1 MTANSRCS
9 AAEPPGLETQR
20 REIESLLR
28 ECELRVGDS
37 WYVVEH
43 RWFEQWKEF
52 VETGDQNSP
61 SFPGQINNTELF
73 EDLDSYHLKERLVE
87 NEDFVLVPAEAWH
100 KLQAWYG
107 MVDGQP
113 PLERKVVDLPST
125 LKVEI
130 YPVEV
135 FLCLHS
141 NIENVITAE
150 FSRAD
155 SILSIQKAMCQAFSV
170 PSSSECRL
178 WIKSLDSS
186 CERLRNVHMSVLDA
200 CLSSGMTV
208 IMETRNADGTWP
220 SSRPQ
225 IMRNSAEEQDSY
237 RGQPGVCGLTNLGNT
252 CFMNSALQCLS
263 NTPPLTEY
271 FLQSSYLEELNFT
284 NPLGMKGEIA
294 EAYADVIK
302 QMWSGR
308 HYSVVPRVFKTKVGH
323 FASQFLGYQQHDS
336 QELLSF
342 LLDGLHEDLNR
353 VKNKE
358 YIELRDADGRPDQE
372 VAEEAWRNHRR
383 RNDSV
388 IVDTFHGLFKST
400 LVCPECHKV
409 SVTFDPFCYLSV
421 PLPVSKE
428 RVMEVFFV
436 SLDPYAKPVQHR
448 VVVPKAG
455 KVSDLC
461 SALSE
466 MTKVPPT
473 QMVVADVFNHRFYK
487 IYNADES
494 LSCILDRDDIFVYE
508 KSMTEQQEEQQEG
521 EQEEEQQQGEQQEEQ
536 QQGEQQQEEE
546 QQQGEQ
552 QQQEEEQHQEEEQ
565 QQGEQQQQEEE
576 QQQEEKQQQGEQQQQ
591 EEKQQQG
598 EQQQQEEEQQQGE
611 QQQQQQEEQQQGEQ
625 QQQEEQQ
632 QGEQQQQEEEQQQ
645 GEQQQQQEEEQ
656 VLLAL
661 YLRERSHYRDY
672 GSGSSSYGTTLFGHP
687 LLLNVPRSSCNEEA
701 LYKLFLQRLARYV
714 RLPDPSEELEEEEE
728 EEEDGKEELYK
739 TQTNG
744 VSDVSDEEQE
754 DAEKARPSQTELCCG
769 DTPAN
774 SQSDGNATVEPNPD
788 LNHVTLEHLDLT
800 TNGSQNQTEP
810 LGCANATDCVES
822 LDACRDSSRTSDTS
836 SEPPAEQMPQPCK
849 VTEEEKEEE
858 KLEQACSPTVL
869 ANEQPA
875 KRRACRKK
883 RKSLFTIQAVN
894 SNGMTERGT
903 KDGGSIV
910 SFSSQPYVAID
921 WDPEMKKRFYNEN
934 EAEKYV
940 KHTSMEV
947 PQQQTTVQLQ
957 ECIELFTTV
966 ETLEEE
972 NPWYCPVCKKHQ
984 LATKKLD
991 LWSLPEVLI
1000 IHLKRFS
1007 YTKFTREKL
1016 DSIVEF
1022 PLRDLD
1028 FSACLLRKNLSNG
1041 EPLSRYDL
1049 IAVSNHYGGLRDGH
1063 YTSYAKNKDNGQWYY
1078 FDDSK
1083 VTYAREDQIVTNAAY
1098 VLFYHRQDQIRKPT
1112 LPAPDDIT
1120 SCKAEDTELGS
1131 AASYFNMETE

>member
-28 ECELRVGDS
+28 EWELRAGDS
-37 WYVVEH
+37 WYVVER
-43 RWFEQWKEF
+43 RWYEQWKEF
-52 VETGDQNSP
+52 VETGDQNSS
-61 SFPGQINNTELF
+61 SFPGQIDNTELF

-87 NEDFVLVPAEAWH
+87 NEDFMLVPAEAWH
-100 KLQAWYG
+100 KLLSWYD

-125 LKVEI
+125 LKVEV
-130 YPVEV
+130 YPVEI

-141 NIENVITAE
+141 NMENVITVQ

-155 SILSIQKAMCQAFSV
+155 SIRSIQRAMCEAFPV
-170 PSSSECRL
+170 PPGSECRL
-178 WIKSLDSS
+178 WMKSSDST
-186 CERLRNVHMSVLDA
+186 CERLRNVYMCVLDA

-208 IMETRNADGTWP
+208 ILETRNADGTWP

-225 IMRNSAEEQDSY
+225 IMRNSVEEQDSY

-358 YIELRDADGRPDQE
+358 YIELRDAEGRPDQE

-409 SVTFDPFCYLSV
+409 SVTLDPFCYLSV

-436 SLDPYAKPVQHR
+436 SLDPYAKPAQHR
-448 VVVPKAG
+448 VVVPKTG

-466 MTKVPPT
+466 MTSVPPA

-487 IYNADES
+487 IYNTDES

-508 KSMTEQQEEQQEG
+508 LSELEEQQ
-521 EQEEEQQQGEQQEEQ
+521 
-536 QQGEQQQEEE
+536 
-546 QQQGEQ
+546 
-552 QQQEEEQHQEEEQ
+552 
-565 QQGEQQQQEEE
+565 
-576 QQQEEKQQQGEQQQQ
+576 
-591 EEKQQQG
+591 
-598 EQQQQEEEQQQGE
+598 
-611 QQQQQQEEQQQGEQ
+611 
-625 QQQEEQQ
+625 
-632 QGEQQQQEEEQQQ
+632 
-645 GEQQQQQEEEQ
+645 EEQ

-672 GSGSSSYGTTLFGHP
+672 GSGSSSYGTSLFGHP
-687 LLLNVPRSSCNEEA
+687 LLLSVPRSSCSQKA
-701 LYKLFLQRLARYV
+701 LYNLFLQRLARYV
-714 RLPDPSEELEEEEE
+714 RPPDPSEELEEEEE
-728 EEEDGKEELYK
+728 EELYK

-744 VSDVSDEEQE
+744 ISDEDEPE
-754 DAEKARPSQTELCCG
+754 DAEKAGPSQTEPCCG
-769 DTPAN
+769 DASAN
-774 SQSDGNATVEPNPD
+774 SQSDDTTTVEPRPVI
-788 LNHVTLEHLDLT
+788 NHTQPSLDQSNAD
-800 TNGSQNQTEP
+800 TNNGPLSQTEP
-810 LGCANATDCVES
+810 VCSADANTTNTDDVNPCEGPS
-822 LDACRDSSRTSDTS
+822 GTTDTS
-836 SEPPAEQMPQPCK
+836 AEPPAEQPQPPCET
-849 VTEEEKEEE
+849 TEEEKEEDKQE
-858 KLEQACSPTVL
+858 EACSPSPP

-875 KRRACRKK
+875 KRKACLKK

-894 SNGMTERGT
+894 SNGTTERGMGE
-903 KDGGSIV
+903 GGSAV

-940 KHTSMEV
+940 KHASMEV

-957 ECIELFTTV
+957 ECIELFTTK
-966 ETLEEE
+966 ETLEDE

-991 LWSLPEVLI
+991 LWFLPEVLI

-1016 DSIVEF
+1016 DSIVDF
-1022 PLRDLD
+1022 PLRELD
-1028 FSACLLRKNLSNG
+1028 FSGCLLRKSLSNG
-1041 EPLSRYDL
+1041 EPPSRYDL

-1063 YTSYAKNKDNGQWYY
+1063 YTSYARHKDNGQWYY

-1098 VLFYHRQDQIRKPT
+1098 VLFYHRQDKIRIPT
-1112 LPAPDDIT
+1112 LPAPNTSPASSTSSASSTSQPANDIT
-1120 SCKAEDTELGS
+1120 SCKDDDAELGAA
-1131 AASYFNMETE
+1131 AASSSSSYVTMETD

>member
-1 MTANSRCS
+1 MTANSHCS
-9 AAEPPGLETQR
+9 SVEPPGLDTQR
-20 REIESLLR
+20 REVECLLR
-28 ECELRVGDS
+28 RCELRAGDS
-37 WYVVEH
+37 WYVLER

-52 VETGDQNSP
+52 VESGDQNSS
-61 SFPGQINNTELF
+61 SFPGQIDNTELF

-100 KLQAWYG
+100 KLLSWYG

-113 PLERKVVDLPST
+113 PLERKVTPET
-125 LKVEI
+125 LLNSACNCSVCMCPER
-130 YPVEV
+130 V
-135 FLCLHS
+135 
-141 NIENVITAE
+141 
-150 FSRAD
+150 
-155 SILSIQKAMCQAFSV
+155 QKTVCRSFSV
-170 PSSSECRL
+170 PPGSECRL
-178 WIKSLDSS
+178 WMKSSDSS
-186 CERLRNVHMSVLDA
+186 CERLRNVHLSVLDA
-200 CLSSGMTV
+200 CLRPGL
-208 IMETRNADGTWP
+208 
-220 SSRPQ
+220 SSRTQ
-225 IMRNSAEEQDSY
+225 ICCVCGSDLYVVFRRTSVEDQDSY
-237 RGQPGVCGLTNLGNT
+237 QGQPGVCGLTNLGNT

-263 NTPPLTEY
+263 NVPPLTEY
-271 FLQSSYLEELNFT
+271 FLRNLYLDELNFT

-461 SALSE
+461 SCLSE
-466 MTKVPPT
+466 MTN
-473 QMVVADVFNHRFYK
+473 MVVADVFNHRFYK
-487 IYNADES
+487 IYSADES

-508 KSMTEQQEEQQEG
+508 HLRDPED
-521 EQEEEQQQGEQQEEQ
+521 EQED
-536 QQGEQQQEEE
+536 
-546 QQQGEQ
+546 
-552 QQQEEEQHQEEEQ
+552 
-565 QQGEQQQQEEE
+565 
-576 QQQEEKQQQGEQQQQ
+576 
-591 EEKQQQG
+591 
-598 EQQQQEEEQQQGE
+598 
-611 QQQQQQEEQQQGEQ
+611 
-625 QQQEEQQ
+625 
-632 QGEQQQQEEEQQQ
+632 
-645 GEQQQQQEEEQ
+645 Q

-672 GSGSSSYGTTLFGHP
+672 GTGSSSYGTSLFGHP
-687 LLLNVPRSSCNEEA
+687 LLLSVPRSSCSREA
-701 LYKLFLQRLARYV
+701 LYDLFLQRLVRYV
-714 RLPDPSEELEEEEE
+714 RCPDPTDELD
-728 EEEDGKEELYK
+728 EEDEDDDEDELYK

-744 VSDVSDEEQE
+744 I
-754 DAEKARPSQTELCCG
+754 
-769 DTPAN
+769 
-774 SQSDGNATVEPNPD
+774 SDGKM
-788 LNHVTLEHLDLT
+788 
-800 TNGSQNQTEP
+800 S
-810 LGCANATDCVES
+810 
-822 LDACRDSSRTSDTS
+822 SSRRFMGRRHSVRVCPCCLVHS
-836 SEPPAEQMPQPCK
+836 SSLSSAGF
-849 VTEEEKEEE
+849 TE
-858 KLEQACSPTVL
+858 
-869 ANEQPA
+869 
-875 KRRACRKK
+875 
-883 RKSLFTIQAVN
+883 
-894 SNGMTERGT
+894 
-903 KDGGSIV
+903 
-910 SFSSQPYVAID
+910 PYVAID
-921 WDPEMKKRFYNEN
+921 WDPDMKKRFYNEN

-940 KHTSMEV
+940 KHVSMEV

-972 NPWYCPVCKKHQ
+972 NPWYCPVCKTHQ

-1016 DSIVEF
+1016 DSIVDF

-1028 FSACLLRKNLSNG
+1028 FSDCLLRKHPANG
-1041 EPLSRYDL
+1041 EPPSRYDL

-1063 YTSYAKNKDNGQWYY
+1063 YTSYARNKDNGQWYY
-1078 FDDSK
+1078 LDDSK
-1083 VTYAREDQIVTNAAY
+1083 VTYAKEEQIVTNAAY
-1098 VLFYHRQDQIRKPT
+1098 VLFYHRQDKIRKPT
-1112 LPAPDDIT
+1112 LPAPSTNPAPSSDSQPHNAN
-1120 SCKAEDTELGS
+1120 SCKNDEAGPGS
-1131 AASYFNMETE
+1131 ASCVTMETE

>member
-1 MTANSRCS
+1 MIGVMTANSRCS

-28 ECELRVGDS
+28 ECELRAGES
-37 WYVVEH
+37 WYVVDR
-43 RWFEQWKEF
+43 RWFDQWKEF
-52 VETGDQNSP
+52 VETGDQNST
-61 SFPGQINNTELF
+61 SFPGQIDNAELF
-73 EDLDSYHLKERLVE
+73 EDLDSYHLKDRLVE
-87 NEDFVLVPAEAWH
+87 DEDFVLVPAEAWH
-100 KLQAWYG
+100 KLLAWYG
-107 MVDGQP
+107 IADDQP
-113 PLERKVVDLPST
+113 PLERQVVDLPST
-125 LKVEI
+125 LKVEV
-130 YPVEV
+130 YPIEI

-141 NIENVITAE
+141 NMENVITAK
-150 FSRAD
+150 FSRTD
-155 SILSIQKAMCQAFSV
+155 SIHSIQRAMCQAFSV
-170 PSSSECRL
+170 PPGSECRL
-178 WIKSLDSS
+178 WMKSSDSS

-225 IMRNSAEEQDSY
+225 IMRNSVEEQDSY

-271 FLQSSYLEELNFT
+271 FLQNSYVDELNFT

-358 YIELRDADGRPDQE
+358 YIELRDADGRQDQE
-372 VAEEAWRNHRR
+372 VAEEAWRNHLR

-466 MTKVPPT
+466 MTSVPPT

-487 IYNADES
+487 IYNMGES
-494 LSCILDRDDIFVYE
+494 LSAILDRDDIFVYE
-508 KSMTEQQEEQQEG
+508 LSVLEEQP
-521 EQEEEQQQGEQQEEQ
+521 
-536 QQGEQQQEEE
+536 
-546 QQQGEQ
+546 
-552 QQQEEEQHQEEEQ
+552 
-565 QQGEQQQQEEE
+565 
-576 QQQEEKQQQGEQQQQ
+576 
-591 EEKQQQG
+591 
-598 EQQQQEEEQQQGE
+598 
-611 QQQQQQEEQQQGEQ
+611 
-625 QQQEEQQ
+625 
-632 QGEQQQQEEEQQQ
+632 
-645 GEQQQQQEEEQ
+645 EEQ

-672 GSGSSSYGTTLFGHP
+672 GSGGGSYGTSLFGHP
-687 LLLNVPRSSCNEEA
+687 LLLNVPRSSCSQEA
-701 LYKLFLQRLARYV
+701 LYNLFLQRLARYV

-728 EEEDGKEELYK
+728 DDEEELYK

-744 VSDVSDEEQE
+744 ISDDDEQE
-754 DAEKARPSQTELCCG
+754 EVEPAGPSQTDYSCG
-769 DTPAN
+769 DATPN
-774 SQSDGNATVEPNPD
+774 RKSDGNTTTEPQAEENHTQPLPD
-788 LNHVTLEHLDLT
+788 HGDHGENS
-800 TNGSQNQTEP
+800 NGSLSQTEP
-810 LGCANATDCVES
+810 GCSGDANSADDIDPSEQS
-822 LDACRDSSRTSDTS
+822 GGPAEADGS
-836 SEPPAEQMPQPCK
+836 SEPPAEQPHKP
-849 VTEEEKEEE
+849 TEEENEEDKQE
-858 KLEQACSPTVL
+858 EACSPSPP
-869 ANEQPA
+869 ANEHPA
-875 KRRACRKK
+875 KRRACHVRRK
-883 RKSLFTIQAVN
+883 RLFSIQAVN
-894 SNGMTERGT
+894 SNGTTERGMGE
-903 KDGGSIV
+903 GGSAV

-921 WDPEMKKRFYNEN
+921 WEPDMKKRFYNEN

-940 KHTSMEV
+940 KDPSMEV
-947 PQQQTTVQLQ
+947 PQQHMTVQLQ
-957 ECIELFTTV
+957 QCIELFTTV

-1028 FSACLLRKNLSNG
+1028 FSGFLLRKTLSSE
-1041 EPLSRYDL
+1041 EPPSRYDL

-1063 YTSYAKNKDNGQWYY
+1063 YTTYAKNKDNGQWYY

-1083 VTYAREDQIVTNAAY
+1083 VTYATEDQIVTSAAY
-1098 VLFYHRQDQIRKPT
+1098 VLFYQRQDKIRKPT
-1112 LPAPDDIT
+1112 LPAPNTGPASSTQTFNDT
-1120 SCKAEDTELGS
+1120 ASCKDDEDDAGPS
-1131 AASYFNMETE
+1131 AAASASSITMETE

>member
-1 MTANSRCS
+1 MTANSHCS
-9 AAEPPGLETQR
+9 SVEPPGLDTQR
-20 REIESLLR
+20 REVECLLR
-28 ECELRVGDS
+28 RCELRAGDS
-37 WYVVEH
+37 WYVLER

-52 VETGDQNSP
+52 VESGDQNSS
-61 SFPGQINNTELF
+61 SFPGQIDNTELF

-100 KLQAWYG
+100 KLLSWYG

-125 LKVEI
+125 LKVEV
-130 YPVEV
+130 YPVQV

-141 NIENVITAE
+141 NMDNVVTAQ
-150 FSRAD
+150 FSRTD
-155 SILSIQKAMCQAFSV
+155 SIQRVQKTVCRSFSV
-170 PSSSECRL
+170 PPGSECRL
-178 WIKSLDSS
+178 WMKSSDSS
-186 CERLRNVHMSVLDA
+186 CERLRNVHLSVLDA

-225 IMRNSAEEQDSY
+225 IMRTSVEDQDSY
-237 RGQPGVCGLTNLGNT
+237 QGQPGVCGLTNLGNT

-263 NTPPLTEY
+263 NVPPLTEY
-271 FLQSSYLEELNFT
+271 FLRNLYLDELNFT

-461 SALSE
+461 SCLSE
-466 MTKVPPT
+466 MTNVHPT

-487 IYNADES
+487 IYSADES

-508 KSMTEQQEEQQEG
+508 LRDPED
-521 EQEEEQQQGEQQEEQ
+521 EQED
-536 QQGEQQQEEE
+536 
-546 QQQGEQ
+546 
-552 QQQEEEQHQEEEQ
+552 
-565 QQGEQQQQEEE
+565 
-576 QQQEEKQQQGEQQQQ
+576 
-591 EEKQQQG
+591 
-598 EQQQQEEEQQQGE
+598 
-611 QQQQQQEEQQQGEQ
+611 
-625 QQQEEQQ
+625 
-632 QGEQQQQEEEQQQ
+632 
-645 GEQQQQQEEEQ
+645 Q

-672 GSGSSSYGTTLFGHP
+672 GTGSSSYGTSLFGHP
-687 LLLNVPRSSCNEEA
+687 LLLSVPRSSCSREA
-701 LYKLFLQRLARYV
+701 LYDLFLQRLVRYV
-714 RLPDPSEELEEEEE
+714 RCPDPTDELD
-728 EEEDGKEELYK
+728 EEDEDDDEDELYK

-744 VSDVSDEEQE
+744 ISDDDDQDSVD
-754 DAEKARPSQTELCCG
+754 RPGPSQSEPCCS
-769 DTPAN
+769 TN
-774 SQSDGNATVEPNPD
+774 SQSDVPA
-788 LNHVTLEHLDLT
+788 
-800 TNGSQNQTEP
+800 EP
-810 LGCANATDCVES
+810 LPHLNNMQTPVGPT
-822 LDACRDSSRTSDTS
+822 SRRKRVL
-836 SEPPAEQMPQPCK
+836 PA
-849 VTEEEKEEE
+849 
-858 KLEQACSPTVL
+858 PT
-869 ANEQPA
+869 ANEQPMKKRA
-875 KRRACRKK
+875 CPKRRR
-883 RKSLFTIQAVN
+883 SPVSIQAVN
-894 SNGMTERGT
+894 SNGTTERG
-903 KDGGSIV
+903 KGEGDSDV
-910 SFSSQPYVAID
+910 SFAVTYVAID
-921 WDPEMKKRFYNEN
+921 WDPDMKKRFYNAN
-934 EAEKYV
+934 EAEV
-940 KHTSMEV
+940 G

-972 NPWYCPVCKKHQ
+972 NPWYCPVCKTHQ
-984 LATKKLD
+984 L
-991 LWSLPEVLI
+991 VLI

-1016 DSIVEF
+1016 DSIVDF
-1022 PLRDLD
+1022 PLRPGLLSD
-1028 FSACLLRKNLSNG
+1028 CLLRKHPANG
-1041 EPLSRYDL
+1041 EPPSRYDL

-1063 YTSYAKNKDNGQWYY
+1063 YTSYARNKDNGQWYY
-1078 FDDSK
+1078 LDDSK
-1083 VTYAREDQIVTNAAY
+1083 VTYAKEEQIVTNAAY
-1098 VLFYHRQDQIRKPT
+1098 VLFYHRQDKIRKPT
-1112 LPAPDDIT
+1112 LPAPSTNPAPSSDSQPHNAN
-1120 SCKAEDTELGS
+1120 SCKNDEAGPGS
-1131 AASYFNMETE
+1131 ASCVTMETE

>member
-9 AAEPPGLETQR
+9 AAEPPGLESQR

-28 ECELRVGDS
+28 ECELRAGDS
-37 WYVVEH
+37 WYVVER
-43 RWFEQWKEF
+43 RWYEQWKEF
-52 VETGDQNSP
+52 VETGDQNSS
-61 SFPGQINNTELF
+61 SFPGQIDNTELF

-87 NEDFVLVPAEAWH
+87 NEDFMLVPAEAWH
-100 KLQAWYG
+100 KLLAWYG

-113 PLERKVVDLPST
+113 PLERKVTPPTLFLVILGIRHT
-125 LKVEI
+125 LKVEV
-130 YPVEV
+130 YPIEI

-141 NIENVITAE
+141 NMENVINAQ
-150 FSRAD
+150 FSRVD
-155 SILSIQKAMCQAFSV
+155 NIQSIQRAMCEAFSV
-170 PSSSECRL
+170 PPGSECRL
-178 WIKSLDSS
+178 WMKSSDSS
-186 CERLRNVHMSVLDA
+186 CERLRNVHISVLDA
-200 CLSSGMTV
+200 CLSSGMVRTDSV
-208 IMETRNADGTWP
+208 PRHNHNESKICLLLLFYLNCSEI
-220 SSRPQ
+220 SRIQ
-225 IMRNSAEEQDSY
+225 SDLFVRRNSVEEQDSY

-271 FLQSSYLEELNFT
+271 FLLSSYLEELNFT

-358 YIELRDADGRPDQE
+358 YIELRDAAGRPDQ
-372 VAEEAWRNHRR
+372 VMAEEAWRNHRR

-400 LVCPECHKV
+400 LVCPECRKV

-428 RVMEVFFV
+428 RIMEVFFV
-436 SLDPYAKPVQHR
+436 SLDPYAKPAQHR

-455 KVSDLC
+455 KVFDLC

-466 MTKVPPT
+466 MTSVPPT

-487 IYNADES
+487 IYNSDES

-508 KSMTEQQEEQQEG
+508 LSVLEEQQ
-521 EQEEEQQQGEQQEEQ
+521 
-536 QQGEQQQEEE
+536 
-546 QQQGEQ
+546 
-552 QQQEEEQHQEEEQ
+552 
-565 QQGEQQQQEEE
+565 
-576 QQQEEKQQQGEQQQQ
+576 
-591 EEKQQQG
+591 
-598 EQQQQEEEQQQGE
+598 
-611 QQQQQQEEQQQGEQ
+611 
-625 QQQEEQQ
+625 
-632 QGEQQQQEEEQQQ
+632 
-645 GEQQQQQEEEQ
+645 EEQ

-687 LLLNVPRSSCNEEA
+687 LLLSTPRSSCSREA
-701 LYKLFLQRLARYV
+701 LYNLFLVNNVCL
-714 RLPDPSEELEEEEE
+714 
-728 EEEDGKEELYK
+728 
-739 TQTNG
+739 
-744 VSDVSDEEQE
+744 
-754 DAEKARPSQTELCCG
+754 
-769 DTPAN
+769 
-774 SQSDGNATVEPNPD
+774 
-788 LNHVTLEHLDLT
+788 
-800 TNGSQNQTEP
+800 
-810 LGCANATDCVES
+810 S
-822 LDACRDSSRTSDTS
+822 LSVCLSA
-836 SEPPAEQMPQPCK
+836 A
-849 VTEEEKEEE
+849 
-858 KLEQACSPTVL
+858 
-869 ANEQPA
+869 
-875 KRRACRKK
+875 
-883 RKSLFTIQAVN
+883 
-894 SNGMTERGT
+894 
-903 KDGGSIV
+903 
-910 SFSSQPYVAID
+910 QPYVAID

-940 KHTSMEV
+940 KHASMEV

-1016 DSIVEF
+1016 DSIVDF

-1028 FSACLLRKNLSNG
+1028 FSGCLLKKNVSNG
-1041 EPLSRYDL
+1041 EPPSCYDL

-1063 YTSYAKNKDNGQWYY
+1063 YTSYACNKDNGQWYY

-1098 VLFYHRQDQIRKPT
+1098 VLFYHRQDKIRKPT
-1112 LPAPDDIT
+1112 LPAPSTSPASSTQPANDIT
-1120 SCKAEDTELGS
+1120 SCKEEDAEQGAAA
-1131 AASYFNMETE
+1131 AASYVTMETD

>member
-9 AAEPPGLETQR
+9 SAEPPGLEAQL

-28 ECELRVGDS
+28 QCELRAGDS
-37 WYVVEH
+37 WYVVER
-43 RWFEQWKEF
+43 RWFQQWKEF
-52 VETGDQNSP
+52 VENGDQNSS

-87 NEDFVLVPAEAWH
+87 NEDFMLVPADAWR
-100 KLQAWYG
+100 KLLDWYG

-125 LKVEI
+125 LKVEV
-130 YPVEV
+130 YPVEI

-141 NIENVITAE
+141 NMEKVISSQ
-150 FSRAD
+150 FSRTD
-155 SILSIQKAMCQAFSV
+155 DIQSVRRTICEAFSV
-170 PSSSECRL
+170 PPASECRL
-178 WIKSLDSS
+178 WMKSSDGS
-186 CERLRNVHMSVLDA
+186 CERLRNVHVSVLDA

-225 IMRNSAEEQDSY
+225 IMRNSVEEQEY
-237 RGQPGVCGLTNLGNT
+237 QGQPGVCGLTNLGNT

-271 FLQSSYLEELNFT
+271 FLLSSYLEELNFT

-353 VKNKE
+353 VKNKV
-358 YIELRDADGRPDQE
+358 YIELRDAAGRPDQE

-400 LVCPECHKV
+400 LVCPECRKV
-409 SVTFDPFCYLSV
+409 SVTFDPFCYLSA
-421 PLPVSKE
+421 PLPASKE

-436 SLDPYAKPVQHR
+436 SLDPYAKPAQHR

-455 KVSDLC
+455 RVSDLC
-461 SALSE
+461 AALSE
-466 MTKVPPT
+466 MTDVPT
-473 QMVVADVFNHRFYK
+473 SQMVIADVFNHHFYK
-487 IYNADES
+487 IYDTDES
-494 LSCILDRDDIFVYE
+494 LSCILDRDDIFVYQLSTLE
-508 KSMTEQQEEQQEG
+508 EQQEER
-521 EQEEEQQQGEQQEEQ
+521 
-536 QQGEQQQEEE
+536 
-546 QQQGEQ
+546 
-552 QQQEEEQHQEEEQ
+552 
-565 QQGEQQQQEEE
+565 
-576 QQQEEKQQQGEQQQQ
+576 
-591 EEKQQQG
+591 
-598 EQQQQEEEQQQGE
+598 
-611 QQQQQQEEQQQGEQ
+611 
-625 QQQEEQQ
+625 
-632 QGEQQQQEEEQQQ
+632 
-645 GEQQQQQEEEQ
+645 

-661 YLRERSHYRDY
+661 YLRERSYYRDL

-687 LLLNVPRSSCNEEA
+687 LLLSVPISCCSQEA
-701 LYKLFLQRLARYV
+701 LYNRFLQRLARYV
-714 RLPDPSEELEEEEE
+714 RRPDPSEELEEEEE
-728 EEEDGKEELYK
+728 DDDDEQP

-744 VSDVSDEEQE
+744 LSDGEE
-754 DAEKARPSQTELCCG
+754 DAEPSQSCG
-769 DTPAN
+769 GHGDG
-774 SQSDGNATVEPNPD
+774 QSDG
-788 LNHVTLEHLDLT
+788 T
-800 TNGSQNQTEP
+800 TNGESQPICDCVTTKNGSQDQTEH
-810 LGCANATDCVES
+810 LAGG
-822 LDACRDSSRTSDTS
+822 DADGVNPTARL
-836 SEPPAEQMPQPCK
+836 EPPAEQPQQPPSET
-849 VTEEEKEEE
+849 TEEEKEDSQE
-858 KLEQACSPTVL
+858 ACSPGL
-869 ANEQPA
+869 PANEPPA
-875 KRRACRKK
+875 KRSVRRRRRRA
-883 RKSLFTIQAVN
+883 LFTIQAVN
-894 SNGMTERGT
+894 SNGTTERKTG
-903 KDGGSIV
+903 DGGSAV

-921 WDPEMKKRFYNEN
+921 WDPDMKKRFYNEN

-940 KHTSMEV
+940 KHSSMEV
-947 PQQQTTVQLQ
+947 PQQQNVVQLQ

-972 NPWYCPVCKKHQ
+972 NPWYCPLCKKHQ

-1016 DSIVEF
+1016 ESVVDF

-1028 FSACLLRKNLSNG
+1028 FSGCLLRKNLSNG

-1063 YTSYAKNKDNGQWYY
+1063 YTSYARNKDNGQWYD

-1083 VTYAREDQIVTNAAY
+1083 VTYAREDEIMTNAAY
-1098 VLFYHRQDQIRKPT
+1098 VLFYQRQDKIRKPT
-1112 LPAPDDIT
+1112 LPAPSASPAFSTQPAGDAAPSKDDA
-1120 SCKAEDTELGS
+1120 SELGAVS
-1131 AASYFNMETE
+1131 VETN

>member
-1 MTANSRCS
+1 MIGVMTANSRCS
-9 AAEPPGLETQR
+9 AAESPGLETQR

-28 ECELRVGDS
+28 ECELRAGES
-37 WYVVEH
+37 WYVVDR
-43 RWFEQWKEF
+43 RWFDQWKEF
-52 VETGDQNSP
+52 VETGDQNST
-61 SFPGQINNTELF
+61 SFPGQIDNAELF
-73 EDLDSYHLKERLVE
+73 EDLDSYHLKDRLVE
-87 NEDFVLVPAEAWH
+87 DEDFVLVPAEAWH
-100 KLQAWYG
+100 KLLSWYG
-107 MVDGQP
+107 MVDDQP

-125 LKVEI
+125 LKVEV
-130 YPVEV
+130 YPIEI

-141 NIENVITAE
+141 NMENAITTK
-150 FSRAD
+150 FSRTD
-155 SILSIQKAMCQAFSV
+155 SIHSIQRAMCQAFSV
-170 PSSSECRL
+170 PPGSECRL
-178 WIKSLDSS
+178 WMKSSDSS

-225 IMRNSAEEQDSY
+225 IMRNSVEEQDSY

-271 FLQSSYLEELNFT
+271 FLQNSYVDELNFT

-358 YIELRDADGRPDQE
+358 YIELRDADGRQDQE
-372 VAEEAWRNHRR
+372 VAEEAWRNHLR

-466 MTKVPPT
+466 MTSVPPT

-487 IYNADES
+487 IYNVGES
-494 LSCILDRDDIFVYE
+494 LSAILDRDDIFVYE
-508 KSMTEQQEEQQEG
+508 LSVLEEQP
-521 EQEEEQQQGEQQEEQ
+521 
-536 QQGEQQQEEE
+536 
-546 QQQGEQ
+546 
-552 QQQEEEQHQEEEQ
+552 
-565 QQGEQQQQEEE
+565 
-576 QQQEEKQQQGEQQQQ
+576 
-591 EEKQQQG
+591 
-598 EQQQQEEEQQQGE
+598 
-611 QQQQQQEEQQQGEQ
+611 
-625 QQQEEQQ
+625 
-632 QGEQQQQEEEQQQ
+632 
-645 GEQQQQQEEEQ
+645 EEQ

-672 GSGSSSYGTTLFGHP
+672 GSGGGSYGTSLFGHP
-687 LLLNVPRSSCNEEA
+687 LLLNVPRSSCSQEA
-701 LYKLFLQRLARYV
+701 LYNLFLQRLARYV

-728 EEEDGKEELYK
+728 DDEEELYK

-744 VSDVSDEEQE
+744 ISDDDEQE
-754 DAEKARPSQTELCCG
+754 EVEPAGPSQTDYSCG
-769 DTPAN
+769 DATPN
-774 SQSDGNATVEPNPD
+774 RKSDGDTTEPQAEENHIQPLPD
-788 LNHVTLEHLDLT
+788 HGDPGENS
-800 TNGSQNQTEP
+800 NGSQSQTEP
-810 LGCANATDCVES
+810 GCSGDANSADDMDPGEQ
-822 LDACRDSSRTSDTS
+822 SSGPAGADRGSK
-836 SEPPAEQMPQPCK
+836 PPAEQPHEP
-849 VTEEEKEEE
+849 TEEENEEDKQE
-858 KLEQACSPTVL
+858 EACSPSPP
-869 ANEQPA
+869 ANEHPA
-875 KRRACRKK
+875 KRRACHVRRK
-883 RKSLFTIQAVN
+883 RLFSIQAVN
-894 SNGMTERGT
+894 SNGTTERGMGE
-903 KDGGSIV
+903 GGSAV

-921 WDPEMKKRFYNEN
+921 WEPDMKKRFYNEN

-940 KHTSMEV
+940 KHPSMEV
-947 PQQQTTVQLQ
+947 PQQHMTVQLQ
-957 ECIELFTTV
+957 QCIELFTTV

-1028 FSACLLRKNLSNG
+1028 FSGFLLRKTLSSE
-1041 EPLSRYDL
+1041 EPPSRYDL

-1063 YTSYAKNKDNGQWYY
+1063 YTTYAKNKDNGQWYY

-1083 VTYAREDQIVTNAAY
+1083 VTYATEDQIVTNAAY
-1098 VLFYHRQDQIRKPT
+1098 VLFYQRQDKIRKPT
-1112 LPAPDDIT
+1112 LPAPNTGPTSSSQTSSDT
-1120 SCKAEDTELGS
+1120 ASCKDDEDAAELG
-1131 AASYFNMETE
+1131 AASSITMETE

>member
-20 REIESLLR
+20 REVESLLR
-28 ECELRVGDS
+28 ECELCAGDS

-52 VETGDQNSP
+52 VETGDQNSS
-61 SFPGQINNTELF
+61 SFPGQIDNTELF
-73 EDLDSYHLKERLVE
+73 EDLDSYHVKERLVE

-100 KLQAWYG
+100 KLMVWYG
-107 MVDGQP
+107 MVVGQP

-125 LKVEI
+125 LKVEV
-130 YPVEV
+130 YPVEI

-141 NIENVITAE
+141 NMDNVTTAQ

-155 SILSIQKAMCQAFSV
+155 NIQSIQRAMCQVFSV
-170 PSSSECRL
+170 PPGSECRL
-178 WIKSLDSS
+178 WMKSSDSS
-186 CERLRNVHMSVLDA
+186 CERLRNLHVSVLDA

-225 IMRNSAEEQDSY
+225 IMRNSGEEPDSY
-237 RGQPGVCGLTNLGNT
+237 RGQSGVCGLTNLGNT

-358 YIELRDADGRPDQE
+358 YIELRDAEGRPDQE

-428 RVMEVFFV
+428 RVMEVFYV

-466 MTKVPPT
+466 TTGVPPS
-473 QMVVADVFNHRFYK
+473 QMVVADVFNHHFFK
-487 IYNADES
+487 IYNSDES

-508 KSMTEQQEEQQEG
+508 LVVQEEQQ
-521 EQEEEQQQGEQQEEQ
+521 
-536 QQGEQQQEEE
+536 
-546 QQQGEQ
+546 
-552 QQQEEEQHQEEEQ
+552 
-565 QQGEQQQQEEE
+565 
-576 QQQEEKQQQGEQQQQ
+576 
-591 EEKQQQG
+591 
-598 EQQQQEEEQQQGE
+598 
-611 QQQQQQEEQQQGEQ
+611 
-625 QQQEEQQ
+625 
-632 QGEQQQQEEEQQQ
+632 
-645 GEQQQQQEEEQ
+645 EEQ

-672 GSGSSSYGTTLFGHP
+672 GSGSSSYGTSLFGHP
-687 LLLNVPRSSCNEEA
+687 LLLGVPRSSCSQEA
-701 LYKLFLQRLARYV
+701 LYDLFLKRLARYV
-714 RLPDPSEELEEEEE
+714 RRPDPSEELEEEEE
-728 EEEDGKEELYK
+728 DDDEEELYK

-744 VSDVSDEEQE
+744 ISDDDQQEEAERVDSSQTRLSE
-754 DAEKARPSQTELCCG
+754 DA
-769 DTPAN
+769 PAN
-774 SQSDGNATVEPNPD
+774 SQSDATANVEPLPE
-788 LNHVTLEHLDLT
+788 LNHTQPPQDHSGQEAA
-800 TNGSQNQTEP
+800 NGSGSRTQ
-810 LGCANATDCVES
+810 LLNAADGPSEES
-822 LDACRDSSRTSDTS
+822 LCGTSRTADA
-836 SEPPAEQMPQPCK
+836 SESPAEQTPPPPPGESA
-849 VTEEEKEEE
+849 EEEREEDKQE
-858 KLEQACSPTVL
+858 EACSPSPLTS
-869 ANEQPA
+869 EQSS
-875 KRRACRKK
+875 KRRACRK
-883 RKSLFTIQAVN
+883 RRRSLFIIQAVN
-894 SNGMTERGT
+894 SNGTTERGMGE
-903 KDGGSIV
+903 GGSAV

-921 WDPEMKKRFYNEN
+921 WDPDMKKRFYNEN
-934 EAEKYV
+934 EAEKYD
-940 KHTSMEV
+940 KHASMEV

-1016 DSIVEF
+1016 DSIVDF

-1028 FSACLLRKNLSNG
+1028 FSGCLLRKKLSNG
-1041 EPLSRYDL
+1041 EPPSRYDL

-1083 VTYAREDQIVTNAAY
+1083 VTYAREPQIVTNAAY
-1098 VLFYHRQDQIRKPT
+1098 VLFYHRQDKIRKPT
-1112 LPAPDDIT
+1112 LPPPNTSPASSTPQPANDTIT
-1120 SCKAEDTELGS
+1120 SCKGDSAEPGTS
-1131 AASYFNMETE
+1131 SYVTMETD

>member
-1 MTANSRCS
+1 MVTITNGINRYAVQKSSCGSQEHGKLLSKGMIRKNNNAEEKGVGIVVDCTDELLEWQSEGLHLWRKPLFRRGAS
-9 AAEPPGLETQR
+9 GPGDPAAGDRVPAA
-20 REIESLLR
+20 
-28 ECELRVGDS
+28 ECELRAADS
-37 WYVVEH
+37 WYVMDH
-43 RWFEQWKEF
+43 RWFQQWKEF
-52 VETGDQNSP
+52 VQIGDQNSS
-61 SFPGQINNTELF
+61 SFPGHIDNTELF
-73 EDLDSYHLKERLVE
+73 EDLDSYRLKERLVE

-100 KLQAWYG
+100 KLLAWYG
-107 MVDGQP
+107 MVEGQP

-125 LKVEI
+125 LKVEV
-130 YPVEV
+130 YPVEI

-141 NIENVITAE
+141 NMDSVITAQ
-150 FSRAD
+150 FSRVD
-155 SILSIQKAMCQAFSV
+155 NIQSVQRAICQAFSV
-170 PSSSECRL
+170 PPGSECRL
-178 WIKSLDSS
+178 WMKSSDSS

-225 IMRNSAEEQDSY
+225 IMRNSVEEQDSY

-358 YIELRDADGRPDQE
+358 YIELRDAEGRPDQE

-388 IVDTFHGLFKST
+388 IVDKFHGLFKST

-461 SALSE
+461 CALSE
-466 MTKVPPT
+466 MTDVPPT

-487 IYNADES
+487 IYSADES

-508 KSMTEQQEEQQEG
+508 LNVQEEQQ
-521 EQEEEQQQGEQQEEQ
+521 
-536 QQGEQQQEEE
+536 
-546 QQQGEQ
+546 
-552 QQQEEEQHQEEEQ
+552 
-565 QQGEQQQQEEE
+565 
-576 QQQEEKQQQGEQQQQ
+576 
-591 EEKQQQG
+591 
-598 EQQQQEEEQQQGE
+598 
-611 QQQQQQEEQQQGEQ
+611 
-625 QQQEEQQ
+625 
-632 QGEQQQQEEEQQQ
+632 
-645 GEQQQQQEEEQ
+645 EEQ

-672 GSGSSSYGTTLFGHP
+672 GSGSSSYGTSLFGHP
-687 LLLNVPRSSCNEEA
+687 LLLSVPRGSCSQEA
-701 LYKLFLQRLARYV
+701 LYRLFLQRLARYV
-714 RLPDPSEELEEEEE
+714 RTPDPSEELEEEEE
-728 EEEDGKEELYK
+728 DDDEDEDKEELYK
-739 TQTNG
+739 SQTNG
-744 VSDVSDEEQE
+744 ISDDEERE
-754 DAEKARPSQTELCCG
+754 NAETAGPSQTEPCCSDG
-769 DTPAN
+769 PPN
-774 SQSDGNATVEPNPD
+774 SQSDAPTSTQTQSNHMNPS
-788 LNHVTLEHLDLT
+788 LDQSDKET
-800 TNGSQNQTEP
+800 SNGSQNQTEP
-810 LGCANATDCVES
+810 LCSANANCTDNVDPPS
-822 LDACRDSSRTSDTS
+822 SSRTADSGS
-836 SEPPAEQMPQPCK
+836 QPPAEQMQQPCES
-849 VTEEEKEEE
+849 TEEDK
-858 KLEQACSPTVL
+858 KTS
-869 ANEQPA
+869 
-875 KRRACRKK
+875 RRR
-883 RKSLFTIQAVN
+883 RAVN
-894 SNGMTERGT
+894 SNGTTERVMGE
-903 KDGGSIV
+903 GGSAV

-934 EAEKYV
+934 EAEKYI
-940 KHTSMEV
+940 KHSSMDV

-1028 FSACLLRKNLSNG
+1028 FSSYLLRKNLSVG
-1041 EPLSRYDL
+1041 EPPSRYDL

-1063 YTSYAKNKDNGQWYY
+1063 YTSYARNKDNGQWYY

-1083 VTYAREDQIVTNAAY
+1083 VTYTSEDQIVTNAAY
-1098 VLFYHRQDQIRKPT
+1098 VLFYHRQDKIRKPS
-1112 LPAPDDIT
+1112 LPAPITKSASSTRPANDRT
-1120 SCKAEDTELGS
+1120 SCKDDDAEQG
-1131 AASYFNMETE
+1131 AAAYVTMETD

>member
-1 MTANSRCS
+1 MTANSRCA

-28 ECELRVGDS
+28 ECELRAGDG
-37 WYVVEH
+37 WYVMER
-43 RWFEQWKEF
+43 RWYEQWKEF
-52 VETGDQNSP
+52 VETGDQNSS
-61 SFPGQINNTELF
+61 SFPGQIDNTELF
-73 EDLDSYHLKERLVE
+73 EDLDSFHLKERLVE
-87 NEDFVLVPAEAWH
+87 NEDFVLVPAEAWRR
-100 KLQAWYG
+100 LLDWYG
-107 MVDGQP
+107 AVDGQP
-113 PLERKVVDLPST
+113 ALERKVVDLPST
-125 LKVEI
+125 LKVEV
-130 YPVEV
+130 YPVEI

-141 NIENVITAE
+141 NMENVITAL
-150 FSRAD
+150 FSRTD
-155 SILSIQKAMCQAFSV
+155 SIHSIQRAMCDAFMV
-170 PSSSECRL
+170 PPGSECRL
-178 WIKSLDSS
+178 WMKSSDSS
-186 CERLRNVHMSVLDA
+186 CERLRNVHVSVLEA
-200 CLSSGMTV
+200 CLNSAMTV

-225 IMRNSAEEQDSY
+225 IMRNSVEEQDSY

-271 FLQSSYLEELNFT
+271 FLQSSYLEELNFN

-294 EAYADVIK
+294 EAYADVTK

-358 YIELRDADGRPDQE
+358 YIELRDAEGRPDQE

-383 RNDSV
+383 RNDSA

-436 SLDPYAKPVQHR
+436 SLDPYAKPAQHR
-448 VVVPKAG
+448 VVVPKTG
-455 KVSDLC
+455 TVFDLC

-466 MTKVPPT
+466 MTNVPPT

-487 IYNADES
+487 IYTCDEG
-494 LSCILDRDDIFVYE
+494 LKNCVC
-508 KSMTEQQEEQQEG
+508 
-521 EQEEEQQQGEQQEEQ
+521 
-536 QQGEQQQEEE
+536 EQQQE
-546 QQQGEQ
+546 Q
-552 QQQEEEQHQEEEQ
+552 
-565 QQGEQQQQEEE
+565 
-576 QQQEEKQQQGEQQQQ
+576 
-591 EEKQQQG
+591 
-598 EQQQQEEEQQQGE
+598 
-611 QQQQQQEEQQQGEQ
+611 
-625 QQQEEQQ
+625 
-632 QGEQQQQEEEQQQ
+632 
-645 GEQQQQQEEEQ
+645 Q

-672 GSGSSSYGTTLFGHP
+672 GSGSTSYGTSLFGHP
-687 LLLNVPRSSCNEEA
+687 LLLRVPQRSCSREE
-701 LYKLFLQRLARYV
+701 LYQMFLLRLARYV
-714 RLPDPSEELEEEEE
+714 RPPNPSEELEEEEDEDE
-728 EEEDGKEELYK
+728 EEEELYK
-739 TQTNG
+739 TNG
-744 VSDVSDEEQE
+744 VSDEEQE
-754 DAEKARPSQTELCCG
+754 DGEKAGPSRARPCG
-769 DTPAN
+769 DA
-774 SQSDGNATVEPNPD
+774 SASCQSDEAPTAEPRPD
-788 LNHVTLEHLDLT
+788 ANHTQPSLDD
-800 TNGSQNQTEP
+800 GDTEP
-810 LGCANATDCVES
+810 ENQL
-822 LDACRDSSRTSDTS
+822 
-836 SEPPAEQMPQPCK
+836 EPVCGAG
-849 VTEEEKEEE
+849 EEKDKQEE
-858 KLEQACSPTVL
+858 ACSPSQP
-869 ANEQPA
+869 ANEHPA
-875 KRRACRKK
+875 KRKACRK
-883 RKSLFTIQAVN
+883 RRRSLFTIQAVN
-894 SNGMTERGT
+894 SNGTTERE
-903 KDGGSIV
+903 GGGGGERP
-910 SFSSQPYVAID
+910 QPYVAID

-934 EAEKYV
+934 EAEKYM
-940 KHTSMEV
+940 KHGSMEV

-1016 DSIVEF
+1016 DSIVKF

-1028 FSACLLRKNLSNG
+1028 FSGCLLRKSPPNG
-1041 EPLSRYDL
+1041 EPPSRYDL

-1063 YTSYAKNKDNGQWYY
+1063 YTSHARNKDNAQWYY

-1098 VLFYHRQDQIRKPT
+1098 VLFYHRQDQVRRPT
-1112 LPAPDDIT
+1112 QPPPPSDDIT
-1120 SCKAEDTELGS
+1120 SSKDDHAEPG
-1131 AASYFNMETE
+1131 ASSYVTMETD

>member
-1 MTANSRCS
+1 FICKH
-9 AAEPPGLETQR
+9 
-20 REIESLLR
+20 SL
-28 ECELRVGDS
+28 
-37 WYVVEH
+37 
-43 RWFEQWKEF
+43 Q
-52 VETGDQNSP
+52 
-61 SFPGQINNTELF
+61 
-73 EDLDSYHLKERLVE
+73 
-87 NEDFVLVPAEAWH
+87 
-100 KLQAWYG
+100 
-107 MVDGQP
+107 
-113 PLERKVVDLPST
+113 
-125 LKVEI
+125 
-130 YPVEV
+130 
-135 FLCLHS
+135 
-141 NIENVITAE
+141 
-150 FSRAD
+150 FSR
-155 SILSIQKAMCQAFSV
+155 KKVRAMCQAFSV
-170 PSSSECRL
+170 PPGSECRL
-178 WIKSLDSS
+178 WMKSSDSS

-225 IMRNSAEEQDSY
+225 IMRNSVEDQDSY
-237 RGQPGVCGLTNLGNT
+237 RGQAGVCGLTNLGNT

-271 FLQSSYLEELNFT
+271 FLRTSYLEELNFT

-358 YIELRDADGRPDQE
+358 YIELRDANGRPDQE

-461 SALSE
+461 TALSE
-466 MTKVPPT
+466 MTNVPPT
-473 QMVVADVFNHRFYK
+473 RMVVADVFNHRFYK
-487 IYNADES
+487 IYNTEES

-508 KSMTEQQEEQQEG
+508 LSVLEEQQ
-521 EQEEEQQQGEQQEEQ
+521 
-536 QQGEQQQEEE
+536 
-546 QQQGEQ
+546 
-552 QQQEEEQHQEEEQ
+552 
-565 QQGEQQQQEEE
+565 
-576 QQQEEKQQQGEQQQQ
+576 
-591 EEKQQQG
+591 
-598 EQQQQEEEQQQGE
+598 
-611 QQQQQQEEQQQGEQ
+611 
-625 QQQEEQQ
+625 
-632 QGEQQQQEEEQQQ
+632 
-645 GEQQQQQEEEQ
+645 EEQ

-687 LLLNVPRSSCNEEA
+687 LLLNVMRSSCSREA
-701 LYKLFLQRLARYV
+701 LYNLFLQRLARYV
-714 RLPDPSEELEEEEE
+714 RPPDPSEELEEEEE
-728 EEEDGKEELYK
+728 EEDEEEELDK

-744 VSDVSDEEQE
+744 I
-754 DAEKARPSQTELCCG
+754 
-769 DTPAN
+769 
-774 SQSDGNATVEPNPD
+774 SDGIILFCSYKYFFTVC
-788 LNHVTLEHLDLT
+788 LI
-800 TNGSQNQTEP
+800 GSII
-810 LGCANATDCVES
+810 LIS
-822 LDACRDSSRTSDTS
+822 F
-836 SEPPAEQMPQPCK
+836 
-849 VTEEEKEEE
+849 
-858 KLEQACSPTVL
+858 
-869 ANEQPA
+869 
-875 KRRACRKK
+875 
-883 RKSLFTIQAVN
+883 LFT
-894 SNGMTERGT
+894 
-903 KDGGSIV
+903 GSAA
-910 SFSSQPYVAID
+910 QPYVAID
-921 WDPEMKKRFYNEN
+921 WDPDMKKRFYNEN

-940 KHTSMEV
+940 KHASMEV

-991 LWSLPEVLI
+991 LWSLPEVVI

-1016 DSIVEF
+1016 DSIVDF

-1028 FSACLLRKNLSNG
+1028 FSGCLLRKTVSSE
-1041 EPLSRYDL
+1041 EPPSRYDL

-1063 YTSYAKNKDNGQWYY
+1063 YTSYARNKDNGQWYY

-1083 VTYAREDQIVTNAAY
+1083 VTFAREDQIMVS
-1098 VLFYHRQDQIRKPT
+1098 
-1112 LPAPDDIT
+1112 IT
-1120 SCKAEDTELGS
+1120 HTSQTD
-1131 AASYFNMETE
+1131 

>member
-1 MTANSRCS
+1 MCVRAIGTDCDIYDRLIPIMTANSRCS

-20 REIESLLR
+20 REIECLLR
-28 ECELRVGDS
+28 ECELRAGDS
-37 WYVVEH
+37 WYVVDR
-43 RWFEQWKEF
+43 RWFEQWREF
-52 VETGDQNSP
+52 VESGDQNSS
-61 SFPGQINNTELF
+61 SFPGQIDNTELF
-73 EDLDSYHLKERLVE
+73 EDQDSYHLKERLVE

-100 KLQAWYG
+100 KLLAWYG

-125 LKVEI
+125 LKVEV
-130 YPVEV
+130 YPVEI

-141 NIENVITAE
+141 NMENVITDQ
-150 FSRAD
+150 FSRTD
-155 SILSIQKAMCQAFSV
+155 SIHAIQTAMCRAFSV
-170 PSSSECRL
+170 PPGSECRL
-178 WIKSLDSS
+178 WMKSSDSS
-186 CERLRNVHMSVLDA
+186 CERLRNVHVSVLDA

-208 IMETRNADGTWP
+208 IMEMRNSDGTWP

-225 IMRNSAEEQDSY
+225 IMRNSVEEQDSY

-271 FLQSSYLEELNFT
+271 FLENFYLNELNFT

-358 YIELRDADGRPDQE
+358 YIELRDADGRPDHE
-372 VAEEAWRNHRR
+372 VAGEAWRNHLR

-388 IVDTFHGLFKST
+388 IVDKFHGLFKST
-400 LVCPECHKV
+400 LVCPECRKV

-436 SLDPYAKPVQHR
+436 SLDPSAKPVQHR

-461 SALSE
+461 AALSD
-466 MTKVPPT
+466 MTNVPPT

-508 KSMTEQQEEQQEG
+508 LAQVSQ
-521 EQEEEQQQGEQQEEQ
+521 
-536 QQGEQQQEEE
+536 
-546 QQQGEQ
+546 
-552 QQQEEEQHQEEEQ
+552 
-565 QQGEQQQQEEE
+565 
-576 QQQEEKQQQGEQQQQ
+576 
-591 EEKQQQG
+591 
-598 EQQQQEEEQQQGE
+598 
-611 QQQQQQEEQQQGEQ
+611 
-625 QQQEEQQ
+625 
-632 QGEQQQQEEEQQQ
+632 
-645 GEQQQQQEEEQ
+645 EEQ

-672 GSGSSSYGTTLFGHP
+672 GSGSSSYGTSLFGHP
-687 LLLNVPRSSCNEEA
+687 LLLNVPQSRCSREE
-701 LYKLFLQRLARYV
+701 LYSLFLQRLARYV
-714 RLPDPSEELEEEEE
+714 RTPDPSEELEEEVE
-728 EEEDGKEELYK
+728 EEEDEEEELYK
-739 TQTNG
+739 SQTNG
-744 VSDVSDEEQE
+744 ISDDEQE
-754 DAEKARPSQTELCCG
+754 GAEAAGSSTTPNCG
-769 DTPAN
+769 GSSSD
-774 SQSDGNATVEPNPD
+774 SQSDGTAAAELQPD
-788 LNHVTLEHLDLT
+788 VNQTPRSAEREDAET
-800 TNGSQNQTEP
+800 SNGSVVQTEP
-810 LGCANATDCVES
+810 DHCAGGDQACSTEEGMSACADQSATGCTDQSATGCTDRSACADQS
-822 LDACRDSSRTSDTS
+822 PTGCTDAAP
-836 SEPPAEQMPQPCK
+836 EQPCET
-849 VTEEEKEEE
+849 TEEESTETKQEE
-858 KLEQACSPTVL
+858 ACSPTPPP
-869 ANEQPA
+869 NENPA
-875 KRRACRKK
+875 KRRACRRR
-883 RKSLFTIQAVN
+883 RKNLFTIQAVN
-894 SNGMTERGT
+894 SNGTTERGT
-903 KDGGSIV
+903 GDGGSAV

-921 WDPEMKKRFYNEN
+921 WDPDMKKRFYNEN

-940 KHTSMEV
+940 KHSSMEV
-947 PQQQTTVQLQ
+947 PQQQATVQLQ

-1016 DSIVEF
+1016 DSIVDF

-1028 FSACLLRKNLSNG
+1028 FSDFLLRKSLSSE
-1041 EPLSRYDL
+1041 EPPSRYDL

-1063 YTSYAKNKDNGQWYY
+1063 YTSYAKNKDNAQWYY

-1083 VTYAREDQIVTNAAY
+1083 VTYASEDQIMTNAAY
-1098 VLFYHRQDQIRKPT
+1098 VLFYHRQDKIRKPT
-1112 LPAPDDIT
+1112 LPSPLTNSTPSTNNIASNKDEDEALGASSSSSSYIT
-1120 SCKAEDTELGS
+1120 
-1131 AASYFNMETE
+1131 METD

>member
-28 ECELRVGDS
+28 ECELRAGDS
-37 WYVVEH
+37 WYVVER
-43 RWFEQWKEF
+43 RWYEQWKEF
-52 VETGDQNSP
+52 VETRDQNSS
-61 SFPGQINNTELF
+61 SFPGQIDNTELF

-87 NEDFVLVPAEAWH
+87 NEDFMLVPAEAWH
-100 KLQAWYG
+100 KLLAWYG

-125 LKVEI
+125 LKVEV
-130 YPVEV
+130 YPVEI

-141 NIENVITAE
+141 NMENVITAQ
-150 FSRAD
+150 FSRTD
-155 SILSIQKAMCQAFSV
+155 NIQSIQRAMCEAFSV
-170 PSSSECRL
+170 PPGSECRL
-178 WIKSLDSS
+178 WMKSSDSS
-186 CERLRNVHMSVLDA
+186 CERLRNVHVSVLDA

-225 IMRNSAEEQDSY
+225 IMRNSVEEQDSY

-400 LVCPECHKV
+400 LVCPECLKV

-436 SLDPYAKPVQHR
+436 SLDPYAKPAQHR

-466 MTKVPPT
+466 MTNVPPT

-508 KSMTEQQEEQQEG
+508 LSVLEEQQ
-521 EQEEEQQQGEQQEEQ
+521 
-536 QQGEQQQEEE
+536 
-546 QQQGEQ
+546 
-552 QQQEEEQHQEEEQ
+552 
-565 QQGEQQQQEEE
+565 
-576 QQQEEKQQQGEQQQQ
+576 
-591 EEKQQQG
+591 
-598 EQQQQEEEQQQGE
+598 
-611 QQQQQQEEQQQGEQ
+611 
-625 QQQEEQQ
+625 
-632 QGEQQQQEEEQQQ
+632 
-645 GEQQQQQEEEQ
+645 EEQ

-672 GSGSSSYGTTLFGHP
+672 GSGGSSYGTALFGHP
-687 LLLNVPRSSCNEEA
+687 LLLSVPRSSCSQEA
-701 LYKLFLQRLARYV
+701 LYTLFLQRLARYV
-714 RLPDPSEELEEEEE
+714 RPPDPSEELEEEK
-728 EEEDGKEELYK
+728 EEEDDDEEELYK

-744 VSDVSDEEQE
+744 ISDDEEQE
-754 DAEKARPSQTELCCG
+754 DVEKAGPSQTEPCCG
-769 DTPAN
+769 DSSTD
-774 SQSDGNATVEPNPD
+774 SQSDGTATAEPQPD
-788 LNHVTLEHLDLT
+788 LNHTQPSLDHGDVET
-800 TNGSQNQTEP
+800 NNGSQNQTEP
-810 LGCANATDCVES
+810 LCSADAKTTDAADDVNPCEDS
-822 LDACRDSSRTSDTS
+822 GGSTDAR
-836 SEPPAEQMPQPCK
+836 SEPPAEPPQQQPCEAK
-849 VTEEEKEEE
+849 EEEKEEDKQE
-858 KLEQACSPTVL
+858 EACSSSPP

-875 KRRACRKK
+875 KRRACCKR
-883 RKSLFTIQAVN
+883 RKSMFTIQAVN
-894 SNGMTERGT
+894 SNGTTERATGE
-903 KDGGSIV
+903 GGSAV

-940 KHTSMEV
+940 KHASMEV

-1016 DSIVEF
+1016 DSIVDF

-1028 FSACLLRKNLSNG
+1028 FSSCLLRKSLSNG
-1041 EPLSRYDL
+1041 EPPSRYDL

-1063 YTSYAKNKDNGQWYY
+1063 YTSYACNKDNGQWYY

-1098 VLFYHRQDQIRKPT
+1098 VLFYHRQDKIRKPT
-1112 LPAPDDIT
+1112 LPAPNTSPASSTQPANDIA
-1120 SCKAEDTELGS
+1120 SCKEDDAEQGG
-1131 AASYFNMETE
+1131 AASYVTMETD

>member
-1 MTANSRCS
+1 
-9 AAEPPGLETQR
+9 QR
-20 REIESLLR
+20 R
-28 ECELRVGDS
+28 
-37 WYVVEH
+37 WY
-43 RWFEQWKEF
+43 EQWKEF
-52 VETGDQNSP
+52 VETGDQNSS
-61 SFPGQINNTELF
+61 SFPGQIDNTELF

-87 NEDFVLVPAEAWH
+87 NEDFMLVPAEAWH
-100 KLQAWYG
+100 KLLAWYG

-125 LKVEI
+125 LKVEV
-130 YPVEV
+130 YPIEI

-141 NIENVITAE
+141 NMENVINAQ
-150 FSRAD
+150 FSRVD
-155 SILSIQKAMCQAFSV
+155 NIRESVAMCEAFSV
-170 PSSSECRL
+170 PPGSECRL
-178 WIKSLDSS
+178 WMKSSDSS
-186 CERLRNVHMSVLDA
+186 CERLRNVHISVLDA
-200 CLSSGMTV
+200 CLSSGMVRTDSV
-208 IMETRNADGTWP
+208 P
-220 SSRPQ
+220 
-225 IMRNSAEEQDSY
+225 RNSVEEQDSY

-271 FLQSSYLEELNFT
+271 FLLSSYLEELNFT

-358 YIELRDADGRPDQE
+358 YIELRDAAGRPDQE

-400 LVCPECHKV
+400 LVCPECRKV

-428 RVMEVFFV
+428 RIMEVFFV
-436 SLDPYAKPVQHR
+436 SLDPYAKP
-448 VVVPKAG
+448 A
-455 KVSDLC
+455 
-461 SALSE
+461 
-466 MTKVPPT
+466 

-487 IYNADES
+487 IYNSDES

-508 KSMTEQQEEQQEG
+508 LSVLEEQQ
-521 EQEEEQQQGEQQEEQ
+521 
-536 QQGEQQQEEE
+536 
-546 QQQGEQ
+546 
-552 QQQEEEQHQEEEQ
+552 
-565 QQGEQQQQEEE
+565 
-576 QQQEEKQQQGEQQQQ
+576 
-591 EEKQQQG
+591 
-598 EQQQQEEEQQQGE
+598 
-611 QQQQQQEEQQQGEQ
+611 
-625 QQQEEQQ
+625 
-632 QGEQQQQEEEQQQ
+632 
-645 GEQQQQQEEEQ
+645 EEQ

-687 LLLNVPRSSCNEEA
+687 LLLSTPRSSCSREA
-701 LYKLFLQRLARYV
+701 LYNLFLQRL
-714 RLPDPSEELEEEEE
+714 RL
-728 EEEDGKEELYK
+728 
-739 TQTNG
+739 Q
-744 VSDVSDEEQE
+744 
-754 DAEKARPSQTELCCG
+754 
-769 DTPAN
+769 
-774 SQSDGNATVEPNPD
+774 
-788 LNHVTLEHLDLT
+788 
-800 TNGSQNQTEP
+800 
-810 LGCANATDCVES
+810 
-822 LDACRDSSRTSDTS
+822 
-836 SEPPAEQMPQPCK
+836 QPCET
-849 VTEEEKEEE
+849 TEEEKEEDKQE
-858 KLEQACSPTVL
+858 EACSPSL
-869 ANEQPA
+869 PANEQPA
-875 KRRACRKK
+875 RRRACRKR

-894 SNGMTERGT
+894 SNGTTERGT
-903 KDGGSIV
+903 GEGGSAV
-910 SFSSQPYVAID
+910 SFGSQPYVAID

-940 KHTSMEV
+940 KHASMEV

-1016 DSIVEF
+1016 DSIVDF

-1028 FSACLLRKNLSNG
+1028 FSGCLLKKNVSNG
-1041 EPLSRYDL
+1041 EPPSCYDL

-1063 YTSYAKNKDNGQWYY
+1063 YTSYACNKDNGQWYY

-1098 VLFYHRQDQIRKPT
+1098 VLFYHRQDKIRKPT
-1112 LPAPDDIT
+1112 LPAPSTSPASSTQPANDIT
-1120 SCKAEDTELGS
+1120 SCKEEDAEQGAAA
-1131 AASYFNMETE
+1131 AASYVTMETD

>member
-1 MTANSRCS
+1 MT

-28 ECELRVGDS
+28 DSELRAGDS
-37 WYVVEH
+37 WYVVER
-43 RWFEQWKEF
+43 RWYEQWKEF
-52 VETGDQNSP
+52 VETGDQNSS
-61 SFPGQINNTELF
+61 SFPGQIDNTELF
-73 EDLDSYHLKERLVE
+73 EDLDSFHLKERLVE
-87 NEDFVLVPAEAWH
+87 NEDFMLVPAEAWH
-100 KLQAWYG
+100 RLLAWYG
-107 MVDGQP
+107 TVDGQP

-125 LKVEI
+125 LKVEV
-130 YPVEV
+130 YPIEI

-141 NIENVITAE
+141 NMENVITAK

-155 SILSIQKAMCQAFSV
+155 SIREVMCEAFMV
-170 PSSSECRL
+170 PAGSECRL
-178 WIKSLDSS
+178 WMKSSDSS
-186 CERLRNVHMSVLDA
+186 CERLRNVHVSVLDA

-208 IMETRNADGTWP
+208 IMEMRNADGTWP

-225 IMRNSAEEQDSY
+225 IMRNSVEEQDSY

-263 NTPPLTEY
+263 NAPPLTEY

-358 YIELRDADGRPDQE
+358 YIELRDAEGRPDQE

-436 SLDPYAKPVQHR
+436 SLDPHAKPAQVTPLL
-448 VVVPKAG
+448 VCVCVC
-455 KVSDLC
+455 VC
-461 SALSE
+461 
-466 MTKVPPT
+466 VCVF

-508 KSMTEQQEEQQEG
+508 LSVLEEAEEQP
-521 EQEEEQQQGEQQEEQ
+521 
-536 QQGEQQQEEE
+536 
-546 QQQGEQ
+546 
-552 QQQEEEQHQEEEQ
+552 
-565 QQGEQQQQEEE
+565 
-576 QQQEEKQQQGEQQQQ
+576 
-591 EEKQQQG
+591 
-598 EQQQQEEEQQQGE
+598 
-611 QQQQQQEEQQQGEQ
+611 
-625 QQQEEQQ
+625 
-632 QGEQQQQEEEQQQ
+632 
-645 GEQQQQQEEEQ
+645 

-672 GSGSSSYGTTLFGHP
+672 GSGGSSYGTSLFGHP
-687 LLLNVPRSSCNEEA
+687 LLLSVEQRHCSRQA
-701 LYKLFLQRLARYV
+701 LYQLILQRQTDRQAGRHTE
-714 RLPDPSEELEEEEE
+714 RQTDRQEDRQTGRQT
-728 EEEDGKEELYK
+728 EEDKQEE
-739 TQTNG
+739 
-744 VSDVSDEEQE
+744 
-754 DAEKARPSQTELCCG
+754 
-769 DTPAN
+769 
-774 SQSDGNATVEPNPD
+774 
-788 LNHVTLEHLDLT
+788 
-800 TNGSQNQTEP
+800 
-810 LGCANATDCVES
+810 
-822 LDACRDSSRTSDTS
+822 
-836 SEPPAEQMPQPCK
+836 
-849 VTEEEKEEE
+849 
-858 KLEQACSPTVL
+858 ACSPSPP
-869 ANEQPA
+869 ANQQPERR
-875 KRRACRKK
+875 KR

-894 SNGMTERGT
+894 SNGTTERGMGE
-903 KDGGSIV
+903 GGT
-910 SFSSQPYVAID
+910 QPYVAID
-921 WDPEMKKRFYNEN
+921 WDPDMKKRFYNEN

-940 KHTSMEV
+940 KHSSMEV

-1016 DSIVEF
+1016 DSIVDF

-1028 FSACLLRKNLSNG
+1028 FSDSLLRKSLSNG
-1041 EPLSRYDL
+1041 EPPSRYDL

-1063 YTSYAKNKDNGQWYY
+1063 YTSYARNKDNDQWYY

-1083 VTYAREDQIVTNAAY
+1083 VTYAREDQIV
-1098 VLFYHRQDQIRKPT
+1098 VSL
-1112 LPAPDDIT
+1112 T
-1120 SCKAEDTELGS
+1120 SS
-1131 AASYFNMETE
+1131 NS

>member
-20 REIESLLR
+20 REIECLLR
-28 ECELRVGDS
+28 ECELRAGDS
-37 WYVVEH
+37 WYVVDR
-43 RWFEQWKEF
+43 RWFEQWREF
-52 VETGDQNSP
+52 AETGDQNSS
-61 SFPGQINNTELF
+61 SFPGQIDNTELF
-73 EDLDSYHLKERLVE
+73 EDLDSYRLKERLVE

-100 KLQAWYG
+100 KLLAWYG

-125 LKVEI
+125 LKVEV
-130 YPVEV
+130 YPVEI

-141 NIENVITAE
+141 NMENVITDQ
-150 FSRAD
+150 FSRTDNIRELVFPLAT
-155 SILSIQKAMCQAFSV
+155 AMCRAFSV
-170 PSSSECRL
+170 PPGSECRL
-178 WIKSLDSS
+178 WMKSSDSS
-186 CERLRNVHMSVLDA
+186 CERLRNVHISVLDA

-208 IMETRNADGTWP
+208 IMEMRNSDGTWP

-225 IMRNSAEEQDSY
+225 IMNSVEEQDSY

-271 FLQSSYLEELNFT
+271 FLQNSYLDELNFT

-358 YIELRDADGRPDQE
+358 YVELRDADGRPDQE
-372 VAEEAWRNHRR
+372 VAGEAWRNHRR

-388 IVDTFHGLFKST
+388 IVDKFHGLFKST

-436 SLDPYAKPVQHR
+436 FLDPHAKPVQHR

-461 SALSE
+461 AALSD
-466 MTKVPPT
+466 MTSVAPT

-494 LSCILDRDDIFVYE
+494 LSCILDRDDIFVG
-508 KSMTEQQEEQQEG
+508 SSSTSR
-521 EQEEEQQQGEQQEEQ
+521 
-536 QQGEQQQEEE
+536 
-546 QQQGEQ
+546 
-552 QQQEEEQHQEEEQ
+552 
-565 QQGEQQQQEEE
+565 
-576 QQQEEKQQQGEQQQQ
+576 
-591 EEKQQQG
+591 
-598 EQQQQEEEQQQGE
+598 
-611 QQQQQQEEQQQGEQ
+611 
-625 QQQEEQQ
+625 
-632 QGEQQQQEEEQQQ
+632 
-645 GEQQQQQEEEQ
+645 EQ

-672 GSGSSSYGTTLFGHP
+672 GSGSSSYGTSLFGHP
-687 LLLNVPRSSCNEEA
+687 LLLNVPQSSCSREE
-701 LYKLFLQRLARYV
+701 LYSLFLQRLA
-714 RLPDPSEELEEEEE
+714 SSAEEGMNACA
-728 EEEDGKEELYK
+728 DQSAAGC
-739 TQTNG
+739 T
-744 VSDVSDEEQE
+744 DVAPE
-754 DAEKARPSQTELCCG
+754 
-769 DTPAN
+769 
-774 SQSDGNATVEPNPD
+774 
-788 LNHVTLEHLDLT
+788 
-800 TNGSQNQTEP
+800 
-810 LGCANATDCVES
+810 
-822 LDACRDSSRTSDTS
+822 
-836 SEPPAEQMPQPCK
+836 QPCET
-849 VTEEEKEEE
+849 TEEENTES
-858 KLEQACSPTVL
+858 KLEGACSPSPPP
-869 ANEQPA
+869 NENPA
-875 KRRACRKK
+875 KRRACRQRRKK
-883 RKSLFTIQAVN
+883 NLFTIQAVN
-894 SNGMTERGT
+894 SNGTTERGT
-903 KDGGSIV
+903 GDGGT
-910 SFSSQPYVAID
+910 QPYVAID
-921 WDPEMKKRFYNEN
+921 WDPDMKKRFYNEN

-940 KHTSMEV
+940 KHSSMEV
-947 PQQQTTVQLQ
+947 PQQQATVQLQ

-972 NPWYCPVCKKHQ
+972 NPWYCPVCKRHQ

-1016 DSIVEF
+1016 DSIVDF

-1028 FSACLLRKNLSNG
+1028 FSDFLLRKSLSSE
-1041 EPLSRYDL
+1041 EPPSRYDL

-1063 YTSYAKNKDNGQWYY
+1063 YTSYAKNKDNAQWYY

-1083 VTYAREDQIVTNAAY
+1083 VTYASEDQIMTNAAY
-1098 VLFYHRQDQIRKPT
+1098 VLFYHRQDKIRKPA
-1112 LPAPDDIT
+1112 LPSPLTNSASSTHSTNNVASSTDEGEVLGASSSYIT
-1120 SCKAEDTELGS
+1120 
-1131 AASYFNMETE
+1131 METD